1 MNSNLE
7 HIDDV
12 GNRARVI
19 LSEIV
24 DSYLNTGNPVS
35 SKLISENLNSLLSP
49 STVRLIMS
57 NLEERGLLYSPH
69 TSSGR
74 IPTDKGLKFFVDG
87 ILEIGDLSSEEKD
100 SLQAKCSVVGKT
112 IMEVLD
118 HSSKELSGLSKCT
131 SLVFAPNNIDRPL
144 KHIEFVSM
152 DNHRALVITIDINGL
167 VENRLVELPQG
178 FTSSSLIE
186 ASNYINSKTYGR
198 TLTEVKTLINEEL
211 RIKNSEVEIL
221 SQQLVSAGIAVR
233 SVEKGDSHFL
243 INRRDLFYGKME
255 QKEDIKRLDVLLSEI
270 QDKKNFINILQY
282 TLKGMGVHVF
292 IGSNTKVFNLAGC
305 SMIIAPLK
313 RTGKSIK
320 PNTLGAIGVIGPS
333 RLNYAKI
340 IPMVDFTAK
349 ILNKFLG

>member
-7 HIDDV
+7 NISDV
-12 GNRARVI
+12 GDRARII

-24 DSYLNTGNPVS
+24 ASYLHTGPPVS
-35 SKLISENLNSLLSP
+35 SKVISENLHSMLSP

-57 NLEERGLLYSPH
+57 NLEERGFLYSPH

-87 ILEIGDLSSEEKD
+87 ILEIGDLTSEERD
-100 SLQAKCSVVGKT
+100 SIQAKCSVAGKT

-118 HSSKELSGLSKCT
+118 HSSKELSGLSNCT

-167 VENRLVELPQG
+167 VENRLVELPRG

-186 ASNYINSKTYGR
+186 ASNYINSKTYGK
-198 TLTEVKTLINEEL
+198 TLSEVKNIINEEL
-211 RIKNSEVEIL
+211 KLKNSEVENL
-221 SQQLVSAGIAVR
+221 SEQLVSAGIAVR
-233 SVEKGDSHFL
+233 SIDKENSHFL
-243 INRRDLFYGKME
+243 INRRDLFYGKMQ

-270 QDKKNFINILQY
+270 QDKKNFVNILQY
-282 TLKGMGVHVF
+282 TLKGM
-292 IGSNTKVFNLAGC
+292 
-305 SMIIAPLK
+305 
-313 RTGKSIK
+313 
-320 PNTLGAIGVIGPS
+320 
-333 RLNYAKI
+333 
-340 IPMVDFTAK
+340 
-349 ILNKFLG
+349 

>member
-1 MNSNLE
+1 MNSDLE
-7 HIDDV
+7 KINDV
-12 GNRARVI
+12 GDRARII

-24 DSYLNTGNPVS
+24 ESYLNKGTPVS
-35 SKLISENLNSLLSP
+35 SKIISANLNSFLSP

-57 NLEERGLLYSPH
+57 NLEEKGFLYSPH

-87 ILEIGDLSSEEKD
+87 ILEIGDLTSDERD
-100 SLQAKCSVVGKT
+100 SIQAKCSVAGKT
-112 IMEVLD
+112 LMEVLD
-118 HSSKELSGLSKCT
+118 HSSKELSGLSSCT
-131 SLVFAPNNIDRPL
+131 SLVFAPNNIDLPL
-144 KHIEFVSM
+144 KHVEFVPM
-152 DNHRALVITIDINGL
+152 DNNRALVITIDINGL
-167 VENRLVELPQG
+167 VENKLIELPSG

-198 TLTEVKTLINEEL
+198 TLKEVKSIINDEL
-211 RIKNSEVEIL
+211 KQKSSEVETL
-221 SQQLVSAGIAVR
+221 SEKLVSAGIAVK
-233 SVEKGDSHFL
+233 SQEKEDPHFL
-243 INRRDLFYGKME
+243 INRRDFFYGKIN
-255 QKEDIKRLDVLLSEI
+255 QKEDIKKLDVLLNEI

-313 RTGKSIK
+313 RNSKTVK

-333 RLNYAKI
+333 RLNYARI

-349 ILNKFLG
+349 VLNKFLG

>member
-7 HIDDV
+7 NISDV
-12 GNRARVI
+12 GDRARII

-24 DSYLNTGNPVS
+24 ASYLHTGPPVS
-35 SKLISENLNSLLSP
+35 SKVISENLHSMLSP

-57 NLEERGLLYSPH
+57 ILEERGFLYSPH

-87 ILEIGDLSSEEKD
+87 ILEIGDLTSEERD
-100 SLQAKCSVVGKT
+100 SIQAKCSVAGKT

-118 HSSKELSGLSKCT
+118 HSSKELSGLSNCT

-167 VENRLVELPQG
+167 VENRLVELPRG

-186 ASNYINSKTYGR
+186 ASNYINSKTYGK
-198 TLTEVKTLINEEL
+198 TLSEVKNIINEEL
-211 RIKNSEVEIL
+211 KLKNSEVENL
-221 SQQLVSAGIAVR
+221 SEQLVSAGIAVR
-233 SVEKGDSHFL
+233 SIDKENSHFL
-243 INRRDLFYGKME
+243 INRRDLFYGKMQ

-270 QDKKNFINILQY
+270 QDKKNFVNILQY

-313 RTGKSIK
+313 RSGKAIK

-333 RLNYAKI
+333 RLNYARI

>member
-1 MNSNLE
+1 M
-7 HIDDV
+7 
-12 GNRARVI
+12 
-19 LSEIV
+19 
-24 DSYLNTGNPVS
+24 
-35 SKLISENLNSLLSP
+35 
-49 STVRLIMS
+49 
-57 NLEERGLLYSPH
+57 
-69 TSSGR
+69 
-74 IPTDKGLKFFVDG
+74 
-87 ILEIGDLSSEEKD
+87 
-100 SLQAKCSVVGKT
+100 
-112 IMEVLD
+112 
-118 HSSKELSGLSKCT
+118 
-131 SLVFAPNNIDRPL
+131 
-144 KHIEFVSM
+144 
-152 DNHRALVITIDINGL
+152 
-167 VENRLVELPQG
+167 
-178 FTSSSLIE
+178 
-186 ASNYINSKTYGR
+186 
-198 TLTEVKTLINEEL
+198 
-211 RIKNSEVEIL
+211 
-221 SQQLVSAGIAVR
+221 VSAGIAVR
-233 SVEKGDSHFL
+233 SDEKGDSHFL